1 MLRQPICVLLAHVDH
16 GKTSILDSIR
26 ETSVA
31 DKEAGGITQNITAH
45 SIDLEKIKQTCGDLL
60 KNIKLTIPGILFID
74 SPGHEAFTTLRK
86 RGGNIADIAI
96 LVIDMNDGAKPQTL
110 EAIEILKNS
119 KTPFVVAANKIDRS
133 GGFISDTKKPILQ
146 NIQDQQDYVTTD
158 IETKLYKIVQTLH
171 EHGLQSERFDRL
183 QDYTKQVAIIPCSAK
198 TRDGLPELLMVIS
211 GLAQKFLEQSLE
223 TDLEKPAKGTIL
235 EVTKEK
241 GIGKTLD
248 VVIYDGKIKQN
259 DSIIIGTLN
268 EPIKTKVK
276 CLFKYEKSKLTE
288 KKEVHASAGIKISSP
303 NLDEAIPGMPLRV
316 TNKEN
321 EKEIIKELQQEIDEV
336 TIDTDNEGII
346 AKADTLGS
354 LEALI
359 SLLKA
364 KNIKIKKAAIGNI
377 TKNDIAEA
385 SSNEDPLN
393 KTVVGF
399 NIKVLEESKEVKII
413 TNNIIYKIIDD
424 ITKHLETTS
433 KSLEE
438 KEFQDLV
445 KPFKLKIMPGCVF
458 RQLNPAI
465 VGVEVLIGT
474 ARSGTPLMNSK
485 GKKLTELK
493 EIQDNK
499 ETVQEAKQ
507 GKEIAVSLPH
517 ITCGRQIKE
526 NDILYSNIPQGDFK
540 KLKKLMKKYLNESET
555 QLLKEIAEIKRNEN
569 PTWGM

>member
-45 SIDLEKIKQTCGDLL
+45 SIELEKIKSTCGDLL
-60 KNIKLTIPGILFID
+60 KNINLTIPGILFID

-96 LVIDMNDGAKPQTL
+96 LVIDMNEGAKPQTL

-119 KTPFVVAANKIDRS
+119 KTPFVIAANKIDRV
-133 GGFISDTKKPILQ
+133 GGFNSNKKPILQ
-146 NIQDQQDYVTTD
+146 NIQDQQDYVIQD
-158 IETKLYKIVQTLH
+158 IDTKLYKIVQTLH

-198 TRDGLPELLMVIS
+198 TKDGLPELLMVIS

-223 TDLEKPAKGTIL
+223 TDLEKPGKGTIL
-235 EVTKEK
+235 EVTEEK

-259 DSIIIGTLN
+259 DNILIATLN

-276 CLFKYEKSKLTE
+276 CLFKYEKSKLKE
-288 KKEVHASAGIKISSP
+288 EKEVHASAGIKISSP
-303 NLDEAIPGMPLRV
+303 NLDEAIPGMPIRV
-316 TNKEN
+316 FNEKN
-321 EKEIIKELQQEIDEV
+321 EKEIIEELQQEIEEV
-336 TIDTDNEGII
+336 TINTDSEGII

-364 KNIKIKKAAIGNI
+364 KNIKIKKGAIGNI

-393 KTVVGF
+393 KVVVGF
-399 NIKVLEESKEVKII
+399 NIKILEESKEVKII
-413 TNNIIYKIIDD
+413 TNDIIYKIIDD
-424 ITKHLETTS
+424 VTKHLETTS
-433 KSLEE
+433 KELES
-438 KEFQDLV
+438 KEFENLV
-445 KPFKLKIMPGCVF
+445 KPFKLKIMPGCMF

-465 VGVEVLIGT
+465 VGVDVLIGT
-474 ARSGTPLMNSK
+474 ARAGTPLMTSE

-499 ETVQEAKQ
+499 ETVSEAKQ
-507 GKEIAVSLPH
+507 GKEVAISLPKV
-517 ITCGRQIKE
+517 TCGRQIKE

-540 KLKKLMKKYLNESET
+540 KLKKLMKKYLNESEV
-555 QLLKEIAEIKRNEN
+555 QLLKEIAEIKREEN

>member
-26 ETSVA
+26 STSVA

-45 SIDLEKIKQTCGDLL
+45 SIELEKIQETCGDLL

-96 LVIDMNDGAKPQTL
+96 LVIDINEGAKPQTL
-110 EAIEILKNS
+110 EAIEILKKY
-119 KTPFVVAANKIDRS
+119 KTPCIVAANKIDRV
-133 GGFISDTKKPILQ
+133 GGYNPSNKPILQ
-146 NIQDQQDYVTTD
+146 NIQDQQPHILAD

-183 QDYTKQVAIIPCSAK
+183 QDYTKQVAIVPCSAK
-198 TRDGLPELLMVIS
+198 TKDGLPELLMVLS

-223 TDLEKPAKGTIL
+223 TDLEKQGKGTIL
-235 EVTKEK
+235 EVTEEK

-248 VVIYDGKIKQN
+248 VVIYDGKIKQG
-259 DSIIIGTLN
+259 DTILIGTLN
-268 EPIKTKVK
+268 EPIKTKIK
-276 CLFKYEKSKLTE
+276 SLFEYEKGKLTQKE
-288 KKEVHASAGIKISSP
+288 EVHASAGIKISAP
-303 NLDEAIPGMPLRV
+303 DLEEVIPGMPIRV
-316 TNKEN
+316 AN
-321 EKEIIKELQQEIDEV
+321 EKELEISQELQQEIDEV

-359 SLLKA
+359 SLLKD
-364 KNIKIKKAAIGNI
+364 KNIKIKKGEIGNI
-377 TKNDIAEA
+377 TKTDIAEA

-393 KTVVGF
+393 KVVVGF
-399 NIKVLEESKEVKII
+399 NVKILEESQDVKII
-413 TNNIIYKIIDD
+413 TNGIVYKIIDD
-424 ITKHLETTS
+424 ITKYLETTS
-433 KSLEE
+433 KKLEE
-438 KEFQDLV
+438 KEFEDLV

-465 VGVEVLIGT
+465 VGIEVLIGT
-474 ARSGTPLMNSK
+474 AKSGTPLMSSE
-485 GKKLTELK
+485 GKKLTNLK

-499 ETVQEAKQ
+499 ETVQEATQ
-507 GKEIAVSLPH
+507 GKEVAVSLPN
-517 ITCGRQIKE
+517 ITCGRQINE
-526 NDILYSNIPQGDFK
+526 NDILYSDIPPRDFK
-540 KLKKLMKKYLNESET
+540 KLKKLMKKYLNESEV
-555 QLLKEIAEIKRNEN
+555 QLLKEIAEIKRKEN

>member
-31 DKEAGGITQNITAH
+31 EKEAGGITQNITAH
-45 SIDLEKIKQTCGDLL
+45 SIDLEKIKQVCGDLL
-60 KNIKLTIPGILFID
+60 KNINLTIPGILFID

-96 LVIDMNDGAKPQTL
+96 LVIDINEGAKPQTI

-119 KTPFVVAANKIDRS
+119 KTPFVVALNKIDRI
-133 GGFISDTKKPILQ
+133 GGYNSQNKPILQ
-146 NIQDQQDYVTTD
+146 NIQEQQTHVITD
-158 IETKLYKIVQTLH
+158 IETKLYNVVQTLH
-171 EHGLQSERFDRL
+171 EHGLQSERFDRV

-198 TRDGLPELLMVIS
+198 TKDGLPELLMVIS
-211 GLAQKFLEQSLE
+211 GLAQKFLESSLE

-235 EVTKEK
+235 EVTEEK

-259 DSIIIGTLN
+259 DTILIGTLDK
-268 EPIKTKVK
+268 PIKTKVK
-276 CLFKYEKSKLTE
+276 CLFKYEKSKLKE
-288 KKEVHASAGIKISSP
+288 QKEVHASAGIKISSP
-303 NLDEAIPGMPLRV
+303 DLEEVIPGMPLRV
-316 TNKEN
+316 ANEN
-321 EKEIIKELQQEIDEV
+321 ENEIINELQEEIDEV

-359 SLLKA
+359 SLLKD
-364 KNIKIKKAAIGNI
+364 KKIKIKKAAIGNI
-377 TKNDIAEA
+377 SKTDIAEA

-393 KTVVGF
+393 KIIVGF

-413 TNNIIYKIIDD
+413 TNNIIYKIVDD
-424 ITKHLETTS
+424 IVEYIEKESKQLET
-433 KSLEE
+433 
-438 KEFQDLV
+438 KEFEGLV
-445 KPFKLKIMPGCVF
+445 KPFKLKILPGCIF

-474 ARSGTPLMNSK
+474 AKSGTPLMNDK

-507 GKEIAVSLPH
+507 GKEVAVSLPNV
-517 ITCGRQIKE
+517 TCGRQIKE
-526 NDILYSNIPQGDFK
+526 NDILYSDIPQEDFK
-540 KLKKLMKKYLNESET
+540 KLKKLMKKYLNESEV
-555 QLLKEIAEIKRNEN
+555 QLLKEISKIKREEN

>member
-1 MLRQPICVLLAHVDH
+1 MIRQPICVLLAHVDH

-26 ETSVA
+26 NTSVA

-45 SIDLEKIKQTCGDLL
+45 SIELNKIQETCGDLL
-60 KNIKLTIPGILFID
+60 KNINLTIPGILFID

-96 LVIDMNDGAKPQTL
+96 LVIDINEGAKPQTL

-119 KTPFVVAANKIDRS
+119 KTPFVIAANKIDRV
-133 GGFISDTKKPILQ
+133 GGFNSNKKPILQ
-146 NIQDQQDYVTTD
+146 NIKEQQEFVLAD

-171 EHGLQSERFDRL
+171 EQGLQSERFDRVK
-183 QDYTKQVAIIPCSAK
+183 DHTKQVAIIPCSAK
-198 TRDGLPELLMVIS
+198 TKDGLPELLMVVS

-235 EVTKEK
+235 EVTEEK

-259 DSIIIGTLN
+259 DTILIGTLN

-276 CLFKYEKSKLTE
+276 CLFKYEKSKLKE
-288 KKEVHASAGIKISSP
+288 KKEVHASAGIKISAP
-303 NLDEAIPGMPLRV
+303 DLDEAIPGMPIRV
-316 TNKEN
+316 ANKKEN
-321 EKEIIKELQQEIDEV
+321 EIIKELQQEIDEV
-336 TIDTDNEGII
+336 TIDTDNEGIV

-354 LEALI
+354 LEALV
-359 SLLKA
+359 SLLKD
-364 KNIKIKKAAIGNI
+364 KEVKIKKAAIGNI
-377 TKNDIAEA
+377 TKTDIAEA

-393 KTVVGF
+393 QIVVGF
-399 NIKVLEESKEVKII
+399 NVKILEESKDVRII
-413 TNNIIYKIIDD
+413 TNEVVYKIVDD
-424 ITKHLETTS
+424 IVEYKEKKSKELES
-433 KSLEE
+433 
-438 KEFQDLV
+438 KEFENLV
-445 KPFKLKIMPGCVF
+445 KPFKLKIMPGCMF

-465 VGVEVLIGT
+465 VGVDVLIGT
-474 ARSGTPLMNSK
+474 ARAGTPLMTSE

-499 ETVQEAKQ
+499 ETVSEAKQ
-507 GKEIAVSLPH
+507 GKEVAISLPNV
-517 ITCGRQIKE
+517 TCGRQIKE
-526 NDILYSNIPQGDFK
+526 NDVLYSNIPQEDFK
-540 KLKKLMKKYLNESET
+540 KLKKLMKKYLNESEV
-555 QLLKEIAEIKRNEN
+555 QLLKEIAKIKRNVN

>member
-31 DKEAGGITQNITAH
+31 AKEAGGITQNITAH
-45 SIDLEKIKQTCGDLL
+45 SIELKKIQQTCGDLL
-60 KNIKLTIPGILFID
+60 KNINLTIPGILFID

-96 LVIDMNDGAKPQTL
+96 LVIDMNEGAKPQTL

-119 KTPFVVAANKIDRS
+119 KTPFVVAANKIDRV
-133 GGFISDTKKPILQ
+133 GGFNSNKKPILQ
-146 NIQDQQDYVTTD
+146 NIQDQQDYVLQD

-198 TRDGLPELLMVIS
+198 TKEGLPELLMVIS
-211 GLAQKFLEQSLE
+211 GLAQKYLEQNLE
-223 TDLEKPAKGTIL
+223 ADLEKPAKGTIL
-235 EVTKEK
+235 EVTEEK

-248 VVIYDGKIKQN
+248 LVIYDGKIKQN
-259 DSIIIGTLN
+259 DTILIGTLN
-268 EPIKTKVK
+268 APIKTKVK
-276 CLFKYEKSKLTE
+276 CLFKYEKSKLKE
-288 KKEVHASAGIKISSP
+288 EKEVHASAGIKIAAP
-303 NLDEAIPGMPLRV
+303 NIDDVIPGMPLRV
-316 TNKEN
+316 SN
-321 EKEIIKELQQEIDEV
+321 EKNEAGIIEELQQEIDEV
-336 TIDTDNEGII
+336 TIDTDNEGIV

-377 TKNDIAEA
+377 SKNDIAEA
-385 SSNEDPLN
+385 SSNENPLN
-393 KTVVGF
+393 KIVVGF
-399 NIKVLEESKEVKII
+399 NIKVLEESKDVKII
-413 TNNIIYKIIDD
+413 TNEVVYKIIDD
-424 ITKHLETTS
+424 IIEYTEKAS

-438 KEFQDLV
+438 KEFKDLV
-445 KPFKLKIMPGCVF
+445 KPFKLKIMPGCIF

-474 ARSGTPLMNSK
+474 ARSNTPLMNAE

-507 GKEIAVSLPH
+507 GKEIAVSLPNV
-517 ITCGRQIKE
+517 TCGRQVKE
-526 NDILYSNIPQGDFK
+526 NDILYSDIPQGDFK
-540 KLKKLMKKYLNESET
+540 KLKKLMKKYLNESEV

>member
-1 MLRQPICVLLAHVDH
+1 MIRQPICVLLAHVDH

-26 ETSVA
+26 NTSVA

-45 SIDLEKIKQTCGDLL
+45 SIELNKIQETCGDLL
-60 KNIKLTIPGILFID
+60 KNINLTIPGILFID

-96 LVIDMNDGAKPQTL
+96 LVIDINEGAKPQTL

-119 KTPFVVAANKIDRS
+119 KTPFVIAANKIDRV
-133 GGFISDTKKPILQ
+133 GGFNSNKKPILQ
-146 NIQDQQDYVTTD
+146 NIKEQQEFVLAD

-171 EHGLQSERFDRL
+171 EQGLQSERFDRVK
-183 QDYTKQVAIIPCSAK
+183 DHTKQVAIIPCSAK
-198 TRDGLPELLMVIS
+198 TKDGLPELLMVVS

-235 EVTKEK
+235 EVTEEK

-259 DSIIIGTLN
+259 DTILIGTLN

-276 CLFKYEKSKLTE
+276 CLFKYEKSKLKE
-288 KKEVHASAGIKISSP
+288 QKEVHASAGIKISAP
-303 NLDEAIPGMPLRV
+303 DLDEAIPGMPIRV
-316 TNKEN
+316 ANKKEN
-321 EKEIIKELQQEIDEV
+321 EIIKELQQEIDEV

-354 LEALI
+354 LEALV
-359 SLLKA
+359 SLLKD
-364 KNIKIKKAAIGNI
+364 KEVKIKKAAIGNI
-377 TKNDIAEA
+377 TKTDIAEA

-393 KTVVGF
+393 QIVVGF
-399 NIKVLEESKEVKII
+399 NVKILEESKDVRII
-413 TNNIIYKIIDD
+413 TNEVVYKIVDD
-424 ITKHLETTS
+424 IVEYKEKKSKELES
-433 KSLEE
+433 
-438 KEFQDLV
+438 KEFENLV
-445 KPFKLKIMPGCVF
+445 KPFKLKIMPGCMF

-465 VGVEVLIGT
+465 VGVDVLIGT
-474 ARSGTPLMNSK
+474 ARAGTPLMTSE

-499 ETVQEAKQ
+499 ETVSVAKQ
-507 GKEIAVSLPH
+507 GKEVAISLPNV
-517 ITCGRQIKE
+517 TCGRQIKE
-526 NDILYSNIPQGDFK
+526 NDVLYSNIPQEDFK
-540 KLKKLMKKYLNESET
+540 KLKKLMKKYLNESEV
-555 QLLKEIAEIKRNEN
+555 QLLKEIAKIKRNVN

>member
-26 ETSVA
+26 ETAVA
-31 DKEAGGITQNITAH
+31 EKEAGGITQNITAH
-45 SIDLEKIKQTCGDLL
+45 SIDLKKIQQTCGDLL
-60 KNIKLTIPGILFID
+60 KNIDLTIPGILFID

-96 LVIDMNDGAKPQTL
+96 LVIDMNEGAKPQTL

-119 KTPFVVAANKIDRS
+119 KTPFVVAANKIDRV
-133 GGFISDTKKPILQ
+133 GGFNSDTKKPILQ
-146 NIQDQQDYVTTD
+146 NIQDQQDYVLQD

-198 TRDGLPELLMVIS
+198 TKEGLPELLMVIS
-211 GLAQKFLEQSLE
+211 GLAQKYLEQNLE
-223 TDLEKPAKGTIL
+223 ADLEKPAKGTIL
-235 EVTKEK
+235 EVTEEK

-248 VVIYDGKIKQN
+248 LVIYDGKIKQN
-259 DSIIIGTLN
+259 DTILIGTLN

-276 CLFKYEKSKLTE
+276 CLFKYEKSKLKE
-288 KKEVHASAGIKISSP
+288 EKEVHASAGIKIAAP
-303 NLDEAIPGMPLRV
+303 NIDEVIPGMPLRV
-316 TNKEN
+316 SN
-321 EKEIIKELQQEIDEV
+321 EKNETEIIEELQQEIDEV
-336 TIDTDNEGII
+336 TIDTDNEGIV

-377 TKNDIAEA
+377 SKNDIAEA
-385 SSNEDPLN
+385 SSNEDPLHQI
-393 KTVVGF
+393 VVGF

-413 TNNIIYKIIDD
+413 TNDVVYKIIDD
-424 ITKHLETTS
+424 VVEYSEKAS
-433 KSLEE
+433 KSLEQ
-438 KEFQDLV
+438 KEFQNLV

-458 RQLNPAI
+458 RQLNPAV

-474 ARSGTPLMNSK
+474 ARSGTPLMTSE

-499 ETVQEAKQ
+499 ETVSEAKK
-507 GKEIAVSLPH
+507 GKEVAISLPGV
-517 ITCGRQIKE
+517 TCGRQIKE

-540 KLKKLMKKYLNESET
+540 KLKKLMKKYLNESEV

>member
-45 SIDLEKIKQTCGDLL
+45 SIELEKIKQTCGDLL
-60 KNIKLTIPGILFID
+60 KNINLTIPGILFID

-96 LVIDMNDGAKPQTL
+96 LVIDINEGAKPQTL
-110 EAIEILKNS
+110 EAIDILKNS
-119 KTPFVVAANKIDRS
+119 KTPFVVALNKLDRV
-133 GGFISDTKKPILQ
+133 GGFSSNKKPILQ
-146 NIQDQQDYVTTD
+146 NIQEQHDHVKTD
-158 IETKLYKIVQTLH
+158 IETKLYKTVQTLH
-171 EHGLQSERFDRL
+171 EHGLQSERFDRVK
-183 QDYTKQVAIIPCSAK
+183 DYTKQVAIIPCSAK
-198 TRDGLPELLMVIS
+198 TKDGLPELLMVIS
-211 GLAQKFLEQSLE
+211 GLAQKFLETSLE

-235 EVTKEK
+235 EVTEEK

-259 DSIIIGTLN
+259 DTILIGTLN

-276 CLFKYEKSKLTE
+276 CLFKYEKSKLKEE
-288 KKEVHASAGIKISSP
+288 KEIHASAGIKIAAP
-303 NLDEAIPGMPLRV
+303 DLDEAIPGMPLRV
-316 TNKEN
+316 AN
-321 EKEIIKELQQEIDEV
+321 EKEKEITEELKQEIDEV
-336 TIDTDNEGII
+336 TIDTDQEGII

-359 SLLKA
+359 SLLKD

-377 TKNDIAEA
+377 SKTDIAEA

-393 KTVVGF
+393 QVVVGF
-399 NIKVLEESKEVKII
+399 NVKVLEESKDVKII
-413 TNNIIYKIIDD
+413 TNQVVYKIVDD
-424 ITKHLETTS
+424 IVEYTEKKSKDLES
-433 KSLEE
+433 
-438 KEFQDLV
+438 KEFQNLV

-458 RQLNPAI
+458 RQLNPAV

-474 ARSGTPLMNSK
+474 ARSGMPLMTAE
-485 GKKLTELK
+485 GRKLTELK

-499 ETVQEAKQ
+499 ETVSEAKQ
-507 GKEIAVSLPH
+507 GKEVAISLPNV
-517 ITCGRQIKE
+517 TCGRQIKE
-526 NDILYSNIPQGDFK
+526 NDILYSDIPQEDFK
-540 KLKKLMKKYLNESET
+540 KLKKLMKKYLNDSEV

>member
-31 DKEAGGITQNITAH
+31 AKEAGGITQNITAH
-45 SIDLEKIKQTCGDLL
+45 SIELKKIQQTCGDLL
-60 KNIKLTIPGILFID
+60 KNINLTIPGILFID

-96 LVIDMNDGAKPQTL
+96 LVIDMNEGAKPQTL

-119 KTPFVVAANKIDRS
+119 KTPFVVAANKIDRV
-133 GGFISDTKKPILQ
+133 GGFNSNKKPILQ
-146 NIQDQQDYVTTD
+146 NIQDQQDYVLQD

-198 TRDGLPELLMVIS
+198 TKEGLPELLMVIS
-211 GLAQKFLEQSLE
+211 GLAQKYLEQNLE
-223 TDLEKPAKGTIL
+223 ADLEKPAKGTIL
-235 EVTKEK
+235 EVTEEK

-248 VVIYDGKIKQN
+248 LVIYDGKIKQN
-259 DSIIIGTLN
+259 DTILIGTLN
-268 EPIKTKVK
+268 APIKTKVK
-276 CLFKYEKSKLTE
+276 CLFKYEKSKLKE
-288 KKEVHASAGIKISSP
+288 EKEVHASAGIKIAAP
-303 NLDEAIPGMPLRV
+303 NIDDVIPGMPLRV
-316 TNKEN
+316 SN
-321 EKEIIKELQQEIDEV
+321 EKNEAGIIEELQQEIDEV
-336 TIDTDNEGII
+336 TIDTDNEGIV

-377 TKNDIAEA
+377 SKNDIAEA
-385 SSNEDPLN
+385 SSNENPLN
-393 KTVVGF
+393 KIVVGF
-399 NIKVLEESKEVKII
+399 NIKVLEESKDVKII
-413 TNNIIYKIIDD
+413 TNEVVYKIIDD
-424 ITKHLETTS
+424 IIEYTEKAS

-445 KPFKLKIMPGCVF
+445 KPFKLKIMPGCIF

-474 ARSGTPLMNSK
+474 ARSNTPLMNAE

-507 GKEIAVSLPH
+507 GKEIAVSLPNV
-517 ITCGRQIKE
+517 TCGRQVKE
-526 NDILYSNIPQGDFK
+526 NDILYSDIPQGDFK
-540 KLKKLMKKYLNESET
+540 KLKKLMKKYLNESEV

>member
-1 MLRQPICVLLAHVDH
+1 MIRQPICVLLAHVDH

-26 ETSVA
+26 NTSVA

-45 SIDLEKIKQTCGDLL
+45 SIELNKIQETCGDLL
-60 KNIKLTIPGILFID
+60 KNINLTIPGILFID

-96 LVIDMNDGAKPQTL
+96 LVIDINEGAKPQTL

-119 KTPFVVAANKIDRS
+119 KTPFVIAANKIDRV
-133 GGFISDTKKPILQ
+133 GGFNSNKKPILQ
-146 NIQDQQDYVTTD
+146 NIKEQQEFVLAD

-171 EHGLQSERFDRL
+171 EQGLQSERFDRVK
-183 QDYTKQVAIIPCSAK
+183 DHTKQVAIIPCSAK
-198 TRDGLPELLMVIS
+198 TKDGLPELLMVVS

-235 EVTKEK
+235 EVTEEK

-259 DSIIIGTLN
+259 DTILIGTLN

-276 CLFKYEKSKLTE
+276 CLFKYEKSKLKE
-288 KKEVHASAGIKISSP
+288 QKEVHASAGIKISAP
-303 NLDEAIPGMPLRV
+303 DLDEAIPGMPIRV
-316 TNKEN
+316 ANKKEN
-321 EKEIIKELQQEIDEV
+321 EIIKELQQEIDEV

-354 LEALI
+354 LEALV
-359 SLLKA
+359 SLLKD
-364 KNIKIKKAAIGNI
+364 KEVKIKKAAIGNI
-377 TKNDIAEA
+377 TKTDIAEA

-393 KTVVGF
+393 QIVVGF
-399 NIKVLEESKEVKII
+399 NVKILEESKDVRII
-413 TNNIIYKIIDD
+413 TNEVVYKIVDD
-424 ITKHLETTS
+424 IVEYKEKKSKELES
-433 KSLEE
+433 
-438 KEFQDLV
+438 KEFENLV
-445 KPFKLKIMPGCVF
+445 KPFKLKIMPGCMF

-465 VGVEVLIGT
+465 VGVDVLIGT
-474 ARSGTPLMNSK
+474 ARAGTPLMTSE

-499 ETVQEAKQ
+499 ETVSEAKQ
-507 GKEIAVSLPH
+507 GKEVAISLPNV
-517 ITCGRQIKE
+517 TCGRQIKE
-526 NDILYSNIPQGDFK
+526 NDVLYSNIPQEDFK
-540 KLKKLMKKYLNESET
+540 KLKKLMKKYLNESEV
-555 QLLKEIAEIKRNEN
+555 QLLKEIAKIKRNVN

>member
-1 MLRQPICVLLAHVDH
+1 MIRQPICVLLAHVDH

-26 ETSVA
+26 DSSVA

-45 SIDLEKIKQTCGDLL
+45 SIELKKIQETCGDLL
-60 KNIKLTIPGILFID
+60 KNINLTIPGILFID

-96 LVIDMNDGAKPQTL
+96 LVIDINEGAKPQTL

-119 KTPFVVAANKIDRS
+119 KTPFVVALNKLDRV
-133 GGFISDTKKPILQ
+133 GGFNSNKKPILQ
-146 NIQDQQDYVTTD
+146 NIKEQQDFVQTD

-171 EHGLQSERFDRL
+171 EHGLQSERFDRVK
-183 QDYTKQVAIIPCSAK
+183 DHTKQVAIIPCSAK
-198 TRDGLPELLMVIS
+198 TKDGLPELLMVIS
-211 GLAQKFLEQSLE
+211 GLAQKFLEGSLE

-235 EVTKEK
+235 EVTEEK

-248 VVIYDGKIKQN
+248 VVIYDGKIEQN
-259 DSIIIGTLN
+259 DTILIGTLD

-276 CLFKYEKSKLTE
+276 CLFKYEKSKLKE
-288 KKEVHASAGIKISSP
+288 QKEVHASAGIKISAP
-303 NLDEAIPGMPLRV
+303 DLDEAIPGMPLRV
-316 TNKEN
+316 ANEK

-359 SLLKA
+359 SLLKD
-364 KNIKIKKAAIGNI
+364 KNVKIKKAAIGNI

-393 KTVVGF
+393 QVVVGF
-399 NIKVLEESKEVKII
+399 NVKVLEESKDVKII
-413 TNNIIYKIIDD
+413 TNEVVYKIVDD
-424 ITKHLETTS
+424 IVEYKEKKSKELES
-433 KSLEE
+433 
-438 KEFQDLV
+438 KEFENLV
-445 KPFKLKIMPGCVF
+445 KPFKLKIMSGCIF
-458 RQLNPAI
+458 RQLNPAV
-465 VGVEVLIGT
+465 VGVDVLIGT
-474 ARSGTPLMNSK
+474 ARAGTPLMTSE

-499 ETVQEAKQ
+499 ETVSEAKQ
-507 GKEIAVSLPH
+507 GKEVAISLPNV
-517 ITCGRQIKE
+517 TCGRQIKE
-526 NDILYSNIPQGDFK
+526 NDILYSNIPQEDFK
-540 KLKKLMKKYLNESET
+540 KLKKLMKKYLNESEV

>member
-1 MLRQPICVLLAHVDH
+1 MIRQPICVLLAHVDH

-26 ETSVA
+26 NTSVA

-45 SIDLEKIKQTCGDLL
+45 SIELNKIQETCGDLL
-60 KNIKLTIPGILFID
+60 KNINLTIPGILFID

-96 LVIDMNDGAKPQTL
+96 LVIDINEGAKPQTL

-119 KTPFVVAANKIDRS
+119 KTPFVIAANKIDRV
-133 GGFISDTKKPILQ
+133 GGFNSNKKPILQ
-146 NIQDQQDYVTTD
+146 NIKEQQEFVLAD

-171 EHGLQSERFDRL
+171 EQGLQSERFDRVK
-183 QDYTKQVAIIPCSAK
+183 DHTKQVAIIPCSAK
-198 TRDGLPELLMVIS
+198 TKDGLPELLMVVS

-235 EVTKEK
+235 EVTEEK

-259 DSIIIGTLN
+259 DTILIGTLN

-276 CLFKYEKSKLTE
+276 CLFKYEKSKLKE
-288 KKEVHASAGIKISSP
+288 KKEVHASAGIKISAP
-303 NLDEAIPGMPLRV
+303 DLDEAIPGMPIRV
-316 TNKEN
+316 ANKKEN
-321 EKEIIKELQQEIDEV
+321 EIIKELQQEIDEV
-336 TIDTDNEGII
+336 TIDTDNEGIV

-354 LEALI
+354 LEALV
-359 SLLKA
+359 SLLKD
-364 KNIKIKKAAIGNI
+364 KEVKIKKAAIGNI
-377 TKNDIAEA
+377 TKTDIAEA

-393 KTVVGF
+393 QIVVGF
-399 NIKVLEESKEVKII
+399 NVKILEESKDVRII
-413 TNNIIYKIIDD
+413 TNEVVYKIVDD
-424 ITKHLETTS
+424 IVEYKEKKSKELES
-433 KSLEE
+433 
-438 KEFQDLV
+438 KEFENLV
-445 KPFKLKIMPGCVF
+445 KPFKLKIMPGCMF

-465 VGVEVLIGT
+465 VGVDVLIGT
-474 ARSGTPLMNSK
+474 ARAGTPLMTSE

-499 ETVQEAKQ
+499 ETVSVAKQ
-507 GKEIAVSLPH
+507 GKEVAISLPNV
-517 ITCGRQIKE
+517 TCGRQIKE
-526 NDILYSNIPQGDFK
+526 NDVLYSNIPQEDFK
-540 KLKKLMKKYLNESET
+540 KLKKLMKKYLNESEV
-555 QLLKEIAEIKRNEN
+555 QLLKEIAKIKRNVN